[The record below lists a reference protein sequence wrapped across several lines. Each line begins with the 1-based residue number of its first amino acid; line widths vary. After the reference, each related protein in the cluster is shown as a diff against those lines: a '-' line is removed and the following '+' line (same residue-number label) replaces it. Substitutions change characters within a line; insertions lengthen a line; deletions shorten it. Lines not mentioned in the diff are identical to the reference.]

1 MSLSV
6 HLVAHAVHR
15 HRAEISPYALAA
27 AAALAQLP
35 QHARVT
41 PAHLGKAEKLL
52 VLEAAARRIRH
63 RHPLLL
69 EAMLMRAALHHG
81 PGRLA
86 VPQMMKHFAAGME
99 GNGLSRPGA
108 LLQTSA

>member
-6 HLVAHAVHR
+6 HPVVHALHH
-15 HRAEISPYALAA
+15 HRAEASPYALAA

-35 QHARVT
+35 QHGHVM
-41 PAHLGKAEKLL
+41 PVKLGKVGKVLA
-52 VLEAAARRIRH
+52 LEAAARRVRH
-63 RHPLLL
+63 RHPLLV
-69 EAMLMRAALHHG
+69 EAMLQRVALHHG

-86 VPQMMKHFAAGME
+86 VSQMMRHVAAGME
-99 GNGLSRPGA
+99 GNGLHRPGS